1 MKIIAITQARCGSTR
16 LPAKVLKSIGS
27 DTLLDIH
34 IKRILKACEID
45 DLVIATTD
53 EDGADK
59 IVEIAEKHGVRAY

>member
-45 DLVIATTD
+45 DLVIANDRLKMGQIKTRL
-53 EDGADK
+53 K
-59 IVEIAEKHGVRAY
+59 